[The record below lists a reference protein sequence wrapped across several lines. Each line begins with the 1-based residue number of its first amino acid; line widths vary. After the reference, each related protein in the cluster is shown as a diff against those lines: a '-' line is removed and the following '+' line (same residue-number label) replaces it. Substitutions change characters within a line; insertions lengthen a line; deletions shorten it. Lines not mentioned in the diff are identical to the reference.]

1 MHPVLIFL
9 FALIAILLFT
19 AKFRLHPFLSLVLVS
34 LLTGILAGEPIRTIE
49 AVTEGLGSVF
59 SRFAIII
66 TSGSII
72 GLLLQ
77 KTGGMSLIASDI
89 GRFFK
94 NPLLALS
101 LLGFLFSVPTMCYI
115 LAYVIFVPIAKEL
128 SSRLNYPPISTA
140 TALALGAVASFNLV
154 YPSPVI
160 ISAAEELSANKDTLI
175 LLGFLIAVPTS
186 FAGYL
191 YARRLGK
198 TQVSRISKNNKGKLK
213 PESMK
218 ESLKETEFIIKSL
231 KKTEFIKKSFK
242 ETEFTKNRFTGVSE
256 TSQKNEDEVIQEK
269 TIEKKKK
276 DLAQGKSEMQRVK
289 NRKPGRFEAYAP
301 IFIPLFLILFE
312 AGLDNP
318 HPLFTFL
325 GDPNVALL
333 IGVLL
338 SIFSGRRL
346 GIEMIRVQVEKAVKR
361 SGVVLLD
368 LCGGGALGAT
378 LAMTGAGEALGKFFL
393 QFNLPHILVPFLVAA
408 ALQTV
413 QGSRVVTML
422 VAPSLLLPLVPE
434 LGLPP
439 EILILSMASGTF
451 MISHVNDPFFWIFG
465 ELAELEPSEVFR
477 SNTLGN
483 ALMGVVSFLLIS
495 GVYVFFY

>member
-1 MHPVLIFL
+1 MMHPVLIFL

-89 GRFFK
+89 TRFFK

-101 LLGFLFSVPTMCYI
+101 FLGFLFSVPTMCYI
-115 LAYVIFVPIAKEL
+115 LAYVIFIPIAKEL

-160 ISAAEELSANKDTLI
+160 ISAAEELSANRDMLI
-175 LLGFLIAVPTS
+175 LLGFLTAVPTS
-186 FAGYL
+186 FSGYL

-198 TQVSRISKNNKGKLK
+198 AEVSGMNEG
-213 PESMK
+213 
-218 ESLKETEFIIKSL
+218 
-231 KKTEFIKKSFK
+231 
-242 ETEFTKNRFTGVSE
+242 GV
-256 TSQKNEDEVIQEK
+256 IREK
-269 TIEKKKK
+269 TIVKEKK
-276 DLAQGKSEMQRVK
+276 DRSQENGALQRTE

-312 AGLDNP
+312 AVLNNP
-318 HPLFTFL
+318 NTLFTFL
-325 GDPNVALL
+325 GNPNVALL

-338 SIFSGRRL
+338 SIFSGRVL
-346 GIEMIRVQVEKAVKR
+346 GLPMIRVQVEKAIKR

-465 ELAELEPSEVFR
+465 ELAELTPSEVFR

-483 ALMGVVSFLLIS
+483 ALMGVVSFLIVS
-495 GVYVFFY
+495 GIYFFFY

>member
-1 MHPVLIFL
+1 MHPALIFL
-9 FALIAILLFT
+9 FSLIAILLLT

-34 LLTGILAGEPIRTIE
+34 LLTGVLAGEPMGAIE
-49 AVTEGLGSVF
+49 AVTKGLGSVF

-66 TSGSII
+66 TCGSII
-72 GLLLQ
+72 GILLQ

-89 GRFFK
+89 MRFSR

-101 LLGFLFSVPTMCYI
+101 ILGFLFSVPLMCYI
-115 LAYVIFVPIAKEL
+115 LAYVIFIPIAKEL
-128 SSRLNYPPISTA
+128 ASRLNYPYISTA

-160 ISAAEELSANKDTLI
+160 ISAAEELSANTDTLI
-175 LLGFLIAVPTS
+175 LLGLFIAVPTS
-186 FAGYL
+186 TAGYL
-191 YARRLGK
+191 YTRKFRNEG
-198 TQVSRISKNNKGKLK
+198 
-213 PESMK
+213 
-218 ESLKETEFIIKSL
+218 IIKE
-231 KKTEFIKKSFK
+231 KGIE
-242 ETEFTKNRFTGVSE
+242 V
-256 TSQKNEDEVIQEK
+256 QKDEV
-269 TIEKKKK
+269 
-276 DLAQGKSEMQRVK
+276 QREYGLQK
-289 NRKPGRFEAYAP
+289 EGMLRRETGMLGRFDAYAP
-301 IFIPLFLILFE
+301 IFLPLLLILLRAGFE
-312 AGLDNP
+312 NP
-318 HPLFTFL
+318 HPLFAFL
-325 GDPNVALL
+325 GNPNVALL

-338 SIFSGRRL
+338 SIFSGRVLEFGMVRAL
-346 GIEMIRVQVEKAVKR
+346 VEKGVRR

-378 LAMTGAGEALGKFFL
+378 LAMTGAGEALGRFFL
-393 QFNLPHILVPFLVAA
+393 QINLPHILVPFLVAA

-434 LGLPP
+434 LGLPA

-451 MISHVNDPFFWIFG
+451 LFSHVNDPFFWIFG

-483 ALMGVVSFLLIS
+483 ALMGVVSFLLVF

>member
-9 FALIAILLFT
+9 FALVAILLLT
-19 AKFRLHPFLSLVLVS
+19 AKFRLHPFLSLIFVS
-34 LLTGILAGEPIRTIE
+34 LLTGVLAGEPVRTIE
-49 AVTEGLGSVF
+49 AVTGGLGSVF
-59 SRFAIII
+59 SRFAIVI

-89 GRFFK
+89 MRFFK
-94 NPLLALS
+94 NPFLALNF
-101 LLGFLFSVPTMCYI
+101 LGFLFSVPTMCYI

-128 SSRLNYPPISTA
+128 SSRLNNPPVSTA

-154 YPSPVI
+154 YPSPVL
-160 ISAAEELSANKDTLI
+160 ISAAEELSANKDTLF
-175 LLGFLIAVPTS
+175 LLGFLISVPTS
-186 FAGYL
+186 ISGYL

-198 TQVSRISKNNKGKLK
+198 TEVSITSENNTQGQLQSGFIETGKGAG
-213 PESMK
+213 
-218 ESLKETEFIIKSL
+218 
-231 KKTEFIKKSFK
+231 
-242 ETEFTKNRFTGVSE
+242 FTKIR
-256 TSQKNEDEVIQEK
+256 
-269 TIEKKKK
+269 
-276 DLAQGKSEMQRVK
+276 
-289 NRKPGRFEAYAP
+289 RFEAYSP
-301 IFIPLFLILFE
+301 IFLPLFLILFQ
-312 AGLDNP
+312 AGFDYP
-318 HPLFTFL
+318 YPLFVFL
-325 GDPNVALL
+325 GNPNVALL

-338 SIFSGRRL
+338 SIFSSRVL
-346 GIEMIRVQVEKAVKR
+346 GFEMIRVQVEKAVRR

-378 LAMTGAGEALGKFFL
+378 LAMTGAGEALGRFFL
-393 QFNLPHILVPFLVAA
+393 QFDFPHILVPFLVAA

-434 LGLPP
+434 LGLPA

-451 MISHVNDPFFWIFG
+451 VISHVNDPFFWIFG
-465 ELAELEPSEVFR
+465 ELAELKPSEVFR
-477 SNTLGN
+477 SNTLGGV
-483 ALMGVVSFLLIS
+483 LMGVVSFLLVS

>member
-1 MHPVLIFL
+1 MHPALIFL
-9 FALIAILLFT
+9 FSLIAILLLT

-34 LLTGILAGEPIRTIE
+34 LLTGVLAGEPMGAIE
-49 AVTEGLGSVF
+49 AVTKGLGSVF

-66 TSGSII
+66 TCGSII
-72 GLLLQ
+72 GILLQ

-89 GRFFK
+89 MRFSR

-101 LLGFLFSVPTMCYI
+101 ILGFLFSVPLMCYI
-115 LAYVIFVPIAKEL
+115 LAYVIFIPIAKEL
-128 SSRLNYPPISTA
+128 ASRLNYPYVSTA

-160 ISAAEELSANKDTLI
+160 ISAAEELSANTDTLI
-175 LLGFLIAVPTS
+175 LLGLFIAVPT
-186 FAGYL
+186 FTAGYV
-191 YARRLGK
+191 YSRKLGK
-198 TQVSRISKNNKGKLK
+198 AGI
-213 PESMK
+213 
-218 ESLKETEFIIKSL
+218 
-231 KKTEFIKKSFK
+231 
-242 ETEFTKNRFTGVSE
+242 
-256 TSQKNEDEVIQEK
+256 IQEK
-269 TIEKKKK
+269 GIEVQKYEVQREEGLQKEGV
-276 DLAQGKSEMQRVK
+276 QGRETK
-289 NRKPGRFEAYAP
+289 KPGRFDAYAP
-301 IFIPLFLILFE
+301 IFLPLLLILLRAGFE
-312 AGLDNP
+312 HP
-318 HPLFTFL
+318 HPLFAFL
-325 GDPNVALL
+325 GNPNVALL

-338 SIFSGRRL
+338 SIFSGRVL
-346 GIEMIRVQVEKAVKR
+346 GFVMVRALVEKGVRR

-378 LAMTGAGEALGKFFL
+378 LAMTGAGEALGRFFL
-393 QFNLPHILVPFLVAA
+393 QINLPHILVPFLVAA

-434 LGLPP
+434 LGLPA

-451 MISHVNDPFFWIFG
+451 LFSHVNDPFFWIFG

-483 ALMGVVSFLLIS
+483 ALMGVVSFLLVF

>member
-1 MHPVLIFL
+1 MHPALIFL
-9 FALIAILLFT
+9 FSLIAILLLT

-34 LLTGILAGEPIRTIE
+34 LLTGVLAGEPMGAIE
-49 AVTEGLGSVF
+49 AVTKGLGSVF

-66 TSGSII
+66 TCGSII
-72 GLLLQ
+72 GILLQ

-89 GRFFK
+89 MRFSR

-101 LLGFLFSVPTMCYI
+101 ILGFLFSVPLMCYI
-115 LAYVIFVPIAKEL
+115 LAYVIFIPIAKEL
-128 SSRLNYPPISTA
+128 ASRLNYPYVSTA

-160 ISAAEELSANKDTLI
+160 ISAAEELSANTDTLI
-175 LLGFLIAVPTS
+175 LLGLFIAVPT
-186 FAGYL
+186 FTAGYV
-191 YARRLGK
+191 YSRKLGK
-198 TQVSRISKNNKGKLK
+198 AGI
-213 PESMK
+213 
-218 ESLKETEFIIKSL
+218 
-231 KKTEFIKKSFK
+231 
-242 ETEFTKNRFTGVSE
+242 
-256 TSQKNEDEVIQEK
+256 IQEK
-269 TIEKKKK
+269 GIEVQKYEVQREEGLQKEGVQGRETKK
-276 DLAQGKSEMQRVK
+276 L
-289 NRKPGRFEAYAP
+289 GRFDAYAP
-301 IFIPLFLILFE
+301 IFLPLLLILLRAGFE
-312 AGLDNP
+312 HP
-318 HPLFTFL
+318 HPLFAFL
-325 GDPNVALL
+325 GNPNVALL

-338 SIFSGRRL
+338 SIFSGRVL
-346 GIEMIRVQVEKAVKR
+346 GFVMVRALVEKGVRR

-378 LAMTGAGEALGKFFL
+378 LAMTGAGEALGRFFL
-393 QFNLPHILVPFLVAA
+393 QINLPHILVPFLVAA

-434 LGLPP
+434 LGLPA

-451 MISHVNDPFFWIFG
+451 LFSHVNDPFFWIFG
-465 ELAELEPSEVFR
+465 ELAELEPSEIFR

-483 ALMGVVSFLLIS
+483 ALMGVVSFLLVF

>member
-1 MHPVLIFL
+1 MHPVFVFL
-9 FALIAILLFT
+9 FALIAILLLT

-34 LLTGILAGEPIRTIE
+34 LLTGVLAGEPLGTIE

-89 GRFFK
+89 MRFFK
-94 NPLLALS
+94 NPLLALT

-115 LAYVIFVPIAKEL
+115 LAYVIFIPIAKEL
-128 SSRLNYPPISTA
+128 SSRLNYLPISTA
-140 TALALGAVASFNLV
+140 SALALGAVASFNLV

-160 ISAAEELSANKDTLI
+160 ISAAEELSANKGTLI
-175 LLGFLIAVPTS
+175 LLGFLISVPTS
-186 FAGYL
+186 LAGYL
-191 YARRLGK
+191 YAIKLGK
-198 TQVSRISKNNKGKLK
+198 NEVLKSSENNTQGQLRSGFIETGFKG
-213 PESMK
+213 
-218 ESLKETEFIIKSL
+218 TEIIKTGFL
-231 KKTEFIKKSFK
+231 KVVEAVQKSKTEV
-242 ETEFTKNRFTGVSE
+242 TGE
-256 TSQKNEDEVIQEK
+256 KGEK
-269 TIEKKKK
+269 TVEVERK
-276 DLAQGKSEMQRVK
+276 DGAQRKGAVK
-289 NRKPGRFEAYAP
+289 NVVQRMDNKKPGRFESYAP
-301 IFIPLFLILFE
+301 IFIPLFLILFQ
-312 AGLDNP
+312 AGFDQPPTALA
-318 HPLFTFL
+318 FL
-325 GDPNVALL
+325 GNPNVALL

-338 SIFSGRRL
+338 SIFSGRVL
-346 GIEMIRVQVEKAVKR
+346 GFAMIRVEVERAVRR

-378 LAMTGAGEALGKFFL
+378 LAMTGAGEALGRFFL
-393 QFNLPHILVPFLVAA
+393 QLNLPHILVPFLVAA

-434 LGLPP
+434 LGLPV
-439 EILILSMASGTF
+439 EILILAMASGTF
-451 MISHVNDPFFWIFG
+451 VISHVNDPFFWIFG

-477 SNTLGN
+477 SNTLGS
-483 ALMGVVSFLLIS
+483 ALMGVVSFLLVS
-495 GVYVFFY
+495 GVYTFFY